1 MAAVPNVK
9 IVKFIR
15 LNTIKAAISSYR
27 GRVTHKACGTSNKK
41 SSYSGMKDDNNSL
54 IRVPEKWIGKGTE
67 TNGQRRERYENG
79 RKLKEC
85 NIPESV
91 KWTVK
96 EFVAEVSIWQVHIL

>member
-1 MAAVPNVK
+1 MK

-41 SSYSGMKDDNNSL
+41 SSYTGMKDDNSTL
-54 IRVPEKWIGKGTE
+54 IRVPEKWMGKGTE
-67 TNGQRRERYENG
+67 TSGQRRERYENG
-79 RKLKEC
+79 RKLKETMC

-91 KWTVK
+91 NWTVK
-96 EFVAEVSIWQVHIL
+96 EFVAEVSIWQVHTL